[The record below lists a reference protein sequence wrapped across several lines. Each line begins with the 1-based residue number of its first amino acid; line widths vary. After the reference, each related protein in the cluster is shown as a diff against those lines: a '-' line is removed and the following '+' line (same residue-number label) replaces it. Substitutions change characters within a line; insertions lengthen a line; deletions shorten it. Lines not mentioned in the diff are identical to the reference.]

1 MDTNALQPLI
11 SDRYE
16 IEARLGGGSMG
27 QVYRVLDHQTGQ
39 VLALKQMMV
48 IDALQEAEIRKGV
61 PEDHRVLDSEFQ
73 HLASLRHPNIVCV
86 IDYDFD
92 QSGRPYFTME
102 YLADAQTVVEY
113 GAGLPAAEKIALLA
127 QLFAAIAYLHEN
139 GVLHRDLKP
148 DNLLVVDSELRLLD
162 FGLSTNMTN
171 AGYAL
176 QGTAAYM
183 APELLQGEPPTRAT
197 DLYAC
202 GVIMYELLAGR
213 HPFDVRNL
221 NQMMLSILY
230 DEPDLTAL
238 PVNEPLRELVGRLL
252 SNDLDVRP
260 HDARA
265 VAALLRDIE
274 KEQPVEIDA
283 GSHASRSS

>member
-1 MDTNALQPLI
+1 MNANTLLPLI
-11 SDRYE
+11 NDRYE
-16 IEARLGGGSMG
+16 IEARLGSGSMG

-39 VLALKQMMV
+39 VVALKQMMV
-48 IDALQEAEIRKGV
+48 VDVLQEAEIREGV

-92 QSGRPYFTME
+92 QNGQPYFTME

-113 GAGLPAAEKIALLA
+113 GADLSLVEKVALLA
-127 QLFAAIAYLHEN
+127 QLFDAIAYLHEN

-148 DNLLVVDSELRLLD
+148 DNLLVVDARLRLLD
-162 FGLSTNMTN
+162 FGLSTSMTN
-171 AGYAL
+171 TGYAL

-183 APELLQGEPPTRAT
+183 APELLQGQPPTKAT

-202 GVIMYELLAGR
+202 GVIMYELLAGH

-238 PVNEPLRELVGRLL
+238 PDDESLRELTGRLL
-252 SNDLDVRP
+252 AREADDRP
-260 HDARA
+260 GAASA
-265 VAALLRDIE
+265 VAVELEQIE
-274 KEQPVEIDA
+274 QGLMPRTIRAQQDNEI
-283 GSHASRSS
+283 S

>member
-1 MDTNALQPLI
+1 MDSNSFQPLI
-11 SDRYE
+11 NDRYE
-16 IEARLGGGSMG
+16 IEARLGSGSMG
-27 QVYRVLDHQTGQ
+27 QVYRVFDHQTGQ

-48 IDALQEAEIRKGV
+48 VDALQEAEIRKGV
-61 PEDHRVLDSEFQ
+61 PDDHRVLDSEFQ

-92 QSGRPYFTME
+92 KNGQPYFTME
-102 YLADAQTVVEY
+102 YLAHAQTIVEY
-113 GAGLPAAEKIALLA
+113 GAGLPAAEKLMLLA
-127 QLFAAIAYLHEN
+127 QLFEALAYLHEN
-139 GVLHRDLKP
+139 EILHRDLKP
-148 DNLLVVDSELRLLD
+148 DNVLVVDSRLRLLD

-183 APELLQGEPPTRAT
+183 APELLQGEPPTKAT

-221 NQMMLSILY
+221 NRMMLSILY
-230 DEPDLTAL
+230 EEPDLTAL
-238 PVNEPLRELVGRLL
+238 PVDEPLRELVGRLL

-260 HDARA
+260 QEARA
-265 VAALLRDIE
+265 VAAFL
-274 KEQPVEIDA
+274 
-283 GSHASRSS
+283 ASINRATPD